1 MCYKLYFDLVNE
13 SGFGRNHSQAQQGF
27 IDAWVNEEG
36 LDNTSKYVKT
46 TRQDGSELGR
56 RGSAGRRTSGQDEAA
71 MSAAARRTRFG
82 DWRFSKTK
90 Y

>member
-1 MCYKLYFDLVNE
+1 MLQGQATEGCRRSGEGVISILYRLDA
-13 SGFGRNHSQAQQGF
+13 FGVH
-27 IDAWVNEEG
+27 EY
-36 LDNTSKYVKT
+36 TKT
-46 TRQDGSELGR
+46 RRQDGSELGR

-71 MSAAARRTRFG
+71 MTAAARRTGFG